1 MYCSNC
7 GKEIADDEK
16 FCHNCGSETALNTN
30 KQNYQD
36 VRSFTNTNVIRCRF
50 CDKFIPEKSVGC
62 PYCGNIVNPQMGQA
76 SHNPNPQAKND
87 SPSFLWGLFAF
98 ILPLA
103 GIVLYLLW
111 HKEYPE
117 RCASILKGIIV
128 CIVLGVI
135 SGILA
140 TIIYFVGISQYFDM
154 IKGLRLV
161 NFFI

>member
-50 CDKFIPEKSVGC
+50 CGKFIPEKSVGC

-76 SHNPNPQAKND
+76 SHNPNPQAKKRLTE
-87 SPSFLWGLFAF
+87 FFM
-98 ILPLA
+98 
-103 GIVLYLLW
+103 GIVCFYFAARWNCTLSVMAQRIPRTLCQHTERNNRLHCFRSNFGYSCNNNLLCRNQ
-111 HKEYPE
+111 P
-117 RCASILKGIIV
+117 I
-128 CIVLGVI
+128 
-135 SGILA
+135 
-140 TIIYFVGISQYFDM
+140 F
-154 IKGLRLV
+154 
-161 NFFI
+161 